1 MSGWGKNQVRCSPAR
16 RLVVPAASLLG
27 LSALFFTV
35 AVNLDGIENTAT
47 YRLAMNGVHLLLFIS
62 VAFGSLFVYPWMF
75 FRGASPRERVFG
87 SLITP
92 LVFVAKEVIRVRE
105 FFTWGEALYYALS
118 PVMLLLLIGQ
128 VGLMGMAELV
138 CRTTGN
144 RRAVS
149 ARRVVSFGPVVAV
162 LAALAALYVFLL
174 WGMGVHWF
182 YIYMQGYK
190 LLFL

>member
-1 MSGWGKNQVRCSPAR
+1 MSHLGEIRVGHSPGR
-16 RLVVPAASLLG
+16 RWVIPAASLLG
-27 LSALFFTV
+27 LSALLF
-35 AVNLDGIENTAT
+35 AVTFSLEGIKNTET
-47 YRLAMNGVHLLLFIS
+47 YRLAMNGVHLLLFVS
-62 VAFGSLFVYPWMF
+62 VAFGSLFIYPWMF
-75 FRGASPRERVFG
+75 FKGASRAERVFG

-92 LVFVAKEVIRVRE
+92 LVFVAKEVVRVRE

-128 VGLMGMAELV
+128 AGLMGLAELV
-138 CRTTGN
+138 CRTVGK

-149 ARRVVSFGPVVAV
+149 ARGVVSFGPVFAI
-162 LAALAALYVFLL
+162 LAALAGLYIFLL

-190 LLFL
+190 ALFL